1 MHHPQAPIGIYDS
14 GLGGLSVVRQVMMA
28 LPQESLLY
36 VADTARVPYGNRSP
50 EEIRSF
56 SYEILD
62 FLVEQGVK
70 MIAVACNTSSVLVL
84 PASKKHRNVP
94 VFGLAQAGAHLPA
107 GLRRVALLATEATV
121 RSGQYKRLLQLHH
134 PLVELVEVACPDFVP
149 LVESGK
155 WESAEAFELVAARLA
170 PLKQRD
176 LDAVILGCSHFPYLH
191 TAIQAALG
199 AEVQLLDPAERLAV
213 QVAGELTQRRLLNRD
228 PKPIFHGYTTACP
241 STFAP
246 LAERYLQREL
256 RHMRQTSLGGRVASF
271 AAPTNSLH
279 RIAQGATARD
289 VSVGVAAGVVR

>member
-70 MIAVACNTSSVLVL
+70 MIAVACNTSSVLIL
-84 PASKKHRNVP
+84 PASKKHRSVP
-94 VFGLAQAGAHLPA
+94 VFGLAQAGAHLPV
-107 GLRRVALLATEATV
+107 GIKRVALLATEATV

-149 LVESGK
+149 LVESGR
-155 WESAEAFELVAARLA
+155 WESAEAFDVVAARLA
-170 PLKQRD
+170 PLQQRG

-191 TAIQAALG
+191 KAIRAALG
-199 AEVQLLDPAERLAV
+199 PQVQLLDPAERLASQLV
-213 QVAGELTQRRLLNRD
+213 GELQQHRLLNGD

-241 STFAP
+241 STFQP

-256 RHMRQTSLGGRVASF
+256 RHLRQTCLGGRVPQQVSQ
-271 AAPTNSLH
+271 
-279 RIAQGATARD
+279 R
-289 VSVGVAAGVVR
+289 VSVGVVEGVGVN